1 MKKKLCI
8 LAFVSAGFM
17 SIAQVGINTG
27 SPQATLDVTGVPGT
41 KTKLDGIIAPRL
53 TGNQLRDK
61 NYTAAQTGAI
71 VYVTVADSAP
81 AGQTINVNS
90 SGYYYFDGA
99 EWSGLGT
106 NWHTEGN
113 HSTVTPV
120 ATLGND
126 IAKGNYLGTSDDR
139 NLVIATKKNVKA
151 ILDLEGNLTGGNNNV
166 SGPYASFSWGSNNK
180 LNNYLSANVAIG
192 KDNTVSALGGN
203 FPGVAIGSGNDV
215 SNGGKALGN
224 TNTVNAGAT
233 SFVVGNGNT
242 LTGTTSVVVGNSNTS
257 KGGLTIGATNNVDQN
272 SIAIGSGNTAMGF
285 ETIAVGFG
293 AQATEGAVF
302 AASKHAFF
310 NKNNG
315 TNTVVGINMIPTT
328 TGSTSGA
335 AIQMKGFAAAGDAPC
350 TVAEEGA
357 IRYNSTTKKHEGC
370 NGTKWNALYP

>member
-27 SPQATLDVTGVPGT
+27 APQATLDVTGVPGT

-151 ILDLEGNLTGGNNNV
+151 ILDLEGNLTGGNANTA
-166 SGPYASFSWGSNNK
+166 GPYASFSWGSNNK
-180 LNNYLSANVAIG
+180 VNDNISSNVAIG
-192 KDNTVSALGGN
+192 RDNTVSAINPN
-203 FPGVAIGSGNDV
+203 FPGIAIGSGNTVADGAKV
-215 SNGGKALGN
+215 IGSS
-224 TNTVNAGAT
+224 NTVKGSNN
-233 SFVVGNGNT
+233 FVVGNGNT
-242 LTGTTSVVVGNSNTS
+242 SDGPLGLIVGNNNIN
-257 KGGLTIGATNNVDQN
+257 KGGIIIGGGNSALTNNFVFGSNNKADTGDKALVIGFSGTAGAGQSVYAN
-272 SIAIGSGNTAMGF
+272 SSHVF
-285 ETIAVGFG
+285 L
-293 AQATEGAVF
+293 AQG
-302 AASKHAFF
+302 
-310 NKNNG
+310 NG
-315 TNTVVGINMIPTT
+315 TNSVIGINMAPTT
-328 TGSTSGA
+328 DGSTGA
-335 AIQMKGFAAAGDAPC
+335 AIQMKGFAAAANAAC
-350 TVAEEGA
+350 TKAEEGA
-357 IRYNSTTKKHEGC
+357 IRYNSSTKKHEGC
-370 NGTKWNALYP
+370 NGTNWNALY